1 MANEKY
7 LTESTK
13 YYTEIFRLFWLSIL
27 AVGGGSIG
35 LLLGESTGVRL
46 IFAIVG
52 LMVVGLLL
60 DILRRL
66 NKQIGGNLK
75 KLMEVENA

>member
-1 MANEKY
+1 MTNEKY

-13 YYTEIFRLFWLSIL
+13 YYTEIFRLVWLSIL
-27 AVGGGSIG
+27 AIGGGSIG
-35 LLLGESTGVRL
+35 LIRGDSTGVRL

-52 LMVVGLLL
+52 LLVVGLLL
-60 DILRRL
+60 DVLRRL
-66 NKQIGGNLK
+66 SRQIGAHLK

>member
-1 MANEKY
+1 MTNEKY

-13 YYTEIFRLFWLSIL
+13 YYTEIFRLVWLSIL
-27 AVGGGSIG
+27 AIGGGSIG
-35 LLLGESTGVRL
+35 LLLGDSTGVRL

-52 LMVVGLLL
+52 LLVVGLLL
-60 DILRRL
+60 DVLRRL
-66 NKQIGGNLK
+66 SRQIGAHLK

>member
-1 MANEKY
+1 MTNEKY

-13 YYTEIFRLFWLSIL
+13 YYTEIFRLVWLSIL
-27 AVGGGSIG
+27 AIGGGSIG
-35 LLLGESTGVRL
+35 LILGDSTGVRL

-52 LMVVGLLL
+52 LLVMGLLL
-60 DILRRL
+60 DVLRRL
-66 NKQIGGNLK
+66 NRQIGAHLK

>member
-7 LTESTK
+7 LTESIK
-13 YYTEIFRLFWLSIL
+13 YYTEIFRLVWLSIL

-52 LMVVGLLL
+52 LMVAGYFLIFYGDSINKLVG
-60 DILRRL
+60 ISR
-66 NKQIGGNLK
+66 N
-75 KLMEVENA
+75 

>member
-13 YYTEIFRLFWLSIL
+13 YYTEIFRLVWVSIL
-27 AVGGGSIG
+27 AIGGGSIG
-35 LLLGESTGVRL
+35 LLLGDSTGVRL
-46 IFAIVG
+46 ISAIVG
-52 LMVVGLLL
+52 LLVVGLLL

-66 NKQIGGNLK
+66 NRQIGAHLK

>member
-7 LTESTK
+7 LTESIK
-13 YYTEIFRLFWLSIL
+13 YYTEIFRLVWLSIL